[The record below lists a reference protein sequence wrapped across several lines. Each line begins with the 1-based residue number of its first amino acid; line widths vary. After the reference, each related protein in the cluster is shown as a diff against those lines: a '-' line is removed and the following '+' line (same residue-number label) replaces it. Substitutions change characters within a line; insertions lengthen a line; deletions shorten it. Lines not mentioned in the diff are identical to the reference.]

1 MTKWSHLPNA
11 QYIDRV
17 IESLK
22 ENPAAWTAAYD
33 ASHDASHAAEWV
45 TARTAAFASAKYSA
59 WDATWYAAR
68 YASGLNCSDTTLG
81 VGEFSAAD
89 AAASSTAKSAAFDV
103 AQYALGALVAYD
115 NCGHLLDENTEHV
128 KLLAALGDKTA
139 VLMRQACV
147 AIKGHRNN

>member
-22 ENPAAWTAAYD
+22 ENPAAWTAA
-33 ASHDASHAAEWV
+33 HDAAYVAEWA

-89 AAASSTAKSAAFDV
+89 AAAASAAKSAAFDV

-115 NCGHLLDENTEHV
+115 NCGHMLDENPEHI
-128 KLLAALGDKTA
+128 KLLAALGVDTA

-147 AIKGHRNN
+147 AIKDHRND

>member
-22 ENPAAWTAAYD
+22 ENPAAWTAACD
-33 ASHDASHAAEWV
+33 AAYVAEWV
-45 TARTAAFASAKYSA
+45 SARTAAFASAKYSA

-68 YASGLNCSDTTLG
+68 YASGLNCSDTTPG
-81 VGEFSAAD
+81 VGKVSAA
-89 AAASSTAKSAAFDV
+89 KLAAFEV

-115 NCGHLLDENTEHV
+115 NCGHLLDENPEHV
-128 KLLAALGDKTA
+128 KLLAALGVDPA
-139 VLMRQACV
+139 VLMRQACI
-147 AIKGHRNN
+147 ALSLPEIIE